1 MGPAE
6 LYVPGAMSVPT
17 AYVPS
22 WSMVVRGGGGGAGS
36 ASAGPAKA
44 QQLATRKAMVVAPLD
59 RIRYGIINCVAPSI
73 VLPRSTFPHRR
84 QLGAV
89 IGDCGAEELPLL
101 HGGGVPREVVRQECH
116 RLVGRG
122 VE

>member
-1 MGPAE
+1 MGPGE

-22 WSMVVRGGGGGAGS
+22 WSMVVRGGGAGS
-36 ASAGPAKA
+36 ACAGPAKA
-44 QQLATRKAMVVAPLD
+44 QPLATRKAMVVAPLD
-59 RIRYGIINCVAPSI
+59 RIRYDIINCVATSI
-73 VLPRSTFPHRR
+73 VLPRSTFPHRG

-101 HGGGVPREVVRQECH
+101 HAGGVP
-116 RLVGRG
+116 L
-122 VE
+122 